1 MREIT
6 GYVGKPLLRR
16 EDRRLLHGEGQF
28 VGDIV
33 LPKMVHCAFVRS
45 QVPHARIKGVDFAAA
60 RRAPGFVTALSGR
73 DIRNVVTPIAGMQVS
88 IPKGWRDRFHYHID
102 VPAQQILADDKVNYV
117 GEAYAVV
124 VAEDRYKAED
134 AAELVEPDFE
144 VLEPVVDVDRA
155 LKPGSP
161 VLHAEV
167 GSNVISVMSTKKGDG
182 AAALARAKHRIKR
195 RYYHH
200 RYAAMP
206 MECRAVVADYD
217 IRTDSLTVWSSTQVV
232 HWIRKEIGSILG
244 MPEERVRVIAPDVG
258 GGFGGKGH
266 VYPED
271 VLVPYLA
278 RTLRRPIK
286 YVEDRFEHL
295 VNSAHA
301 RDNFHDLEI
310 GFDDDGKIVCIV
322 DDFVIDSGAYSPVGA
337 TCAANSIAHLLGPYD
352 IQNYEA
358 KGTLVATNKTSNAP
372 YRGAGRPEAAFAMER
387 AIDIAANSIGLDP
400 ILMRLRNMVPPERLP
415 FSVGLPYRDGVPITY
430 DSGDYPQALRRAVEE
445 LGGLENFRRRQAEG
459 LAAGRYLGIGVGC
472 YVEGTGV
479 GPFEGASVRLDPSG
493 KIMVAVGAN
502 NHGQGHE
509 TVFAQVA
516 ADVWNVPIDQVV
528 VTTADTAAVPMGYG
542 TIASRSTVT
551 AGSAVVHASAKVK
564 DKVLAIAANMLETPT
579 ADLEFRDGAVGVKG
593 VPDLKVTLK
602 EIWWASRPGWDH
614 KRPPDMEA
622 GLEANHYY
630 EPPTVTWSYA
640 TNAAIVE
647 LDPDTG
653 RVTVEK
659 FVAVHDAGIL
669 VNPLLADGQVRG
681 GLVQGI
687 GAALYEEIAYDE
699 NGQILMGT
707 LADYLLPTADDTPPI
722 TVIHQEIPSPSNPL
736 GVKGLGEG
744 GAIAPPCAITNA
756 VSDALRPFKAEFN
769 ATPVRWEQVRKVF
782 AEAGVSTP
790 RGRG

>member
-1 MREIT
+1 MTAVTPRPAD
-6 GYVGKPLLRR
+6 GKGIGARLLRK
-16 EDRRLLHGEGQF
+16 EDARFLAGRGQF
-28 VGDIV
+28 VGDLTMPGRLDV
-33 LPKMVHCAFVRS
+33 AFVRS
-45 QVPHARIKGVDFAAA
+45 PVAHARIKRIDIPFDCGDSVF
-60 RRAPGFVTALSGR
+60 TADHLAGAVR
-73 DIRNVVTPIAGMQVS
+73 PVRTPSS
-88 IPKGWRDRFHYHID
+88 IPGYKAHDY
-102 VPAQQILADDKVNYV
+102 PALAIGKVRMV
-117 GEAYAVV
+117 GEPVAMCIAPTRAE
-124 VAEDRYKAED
+124 AEDLCERIA
-134 AAELVEPDFE
+134 VEY
-144 VLEPVVDVDRA
+144 EP
-155 LKPGSP
+155 LPP
-161 VLHAEV
+161 L
-167 GSNVISVMSTKKGDG
+167 
-182 AAALARAKHRIKR
+182 
-195 RYYHH
+195 
-200 RYAAMP
+200 
-206 MECRAVVADYD
+206 
-217 IRTDSLTVWSSTQVV
+217 TDSLAARKPGAALVHDEFGDNLFLTTVSDTRFEESAREAAIVVRREFKLARQCMAPLEGKGAFAYWDDRAEQLVLYSSTQAPHIIRTAVSEALGIEEGLLRVV
-232 HWIRKEIGSILG
+232 
-244 MPEERVRVIAPDVG
+244 APDVG

-278 RTLRRPIK
+278 RKLRRPVK

-301 RDNFHDLEI
+301 RDNFHELEI
-310 GFDDDGKIVCIV
+310 GFDDDGKIICIV

-387 AIDIAANSIGLDP
+387 AIDIAAHSIGLDP
-400 ILMRLRNMVPPERLP
+400 IQMRLRNMVPPERLP

-445 LGGLENFRRRQAEG
+445 LGGLENFRRRQADA
-459 LAAGRYLGIGVGC
+459 LKAGRYLGIGVGC

-493 KIMVAVGAN
+493 KVMVAVGAN

-528 VTTADTAAVPMGYG
+528 VTTADTASVPMGYG

-614 KRPPDMEA
+614 KRPPDVEA

-653 RVTVEK
+653 RVTIEK

-782 AEAGVSTP
+782 AEAGVSTRRTP
-790 RGRG
+790 G